1 MHGDTIFTGFDL
13 ISLSAALAL
22 SHRFPDSKVI
32 IISSTEPTEPK
43 DPFDSPHI
51 LRRHHE
57 DPTDLLLALDMEQLL
72 HEDEELRGYVHAR
85 AFPSS
90 HFAKDPFEPEKKHYD
105 EGYEVDQADAIVS
118 LEYWCWILYQ
128 RCQNRF
134 NIFILSGSPVERLL
148 MTGQRAQGVC
158 LKDGT
163 KLLASLVV
171 LTPGVNSSLLE
182 NLAYLLPEQ
191 PDLSRSSDT
200 SRQRSLID
208 FHPDIANVFVTITS
222 HSQSVFAPVLGDK
235 VVDCIKGNLDRAL
248 QQEWSFEDRATMPS
262 EFEKPIAVVGA
273 GVFGLTTALHLAKRG
288 YRNVTIFDSE
298 PYDTEGYENS
308 GAASSDANKIIRAAY
323 GSQKLYERLAFEA
336 LDVWESWN
344 NAISTSSSLPVGIL
358 PTDRVWE
365 NCGFLRTCDS
375 DGLDSQEMKTQDSF
389 AGHLKG
395 TQFRITSE
403 VRKQD
408 AVAEG
413 ISTAKFDP
421 FNRMSQGLRTDGI
434 LDATGGFVAAS
445 KSCAWVLHLCRQMG
459 VKTKLGAEYAFREY
473 LRDGTTVTGLRTR
486 NGSSHSAAMVIVA
499 AGGWTASIVPETAD
513 LLETTGGSIV
523 TIELPKE
530 RPDIWEKYSPANFPT
545 WSWRADNW
553 MPTGTE
559 VGGIYGFPRT
569 SDGLVKIGFRGAKWT
584 NFAYSNAKGRLVS
597 YPMPDSPGI
606 PRPGMTAIEKFCE
619 ENMPDLVGL
628 PLSARL
634 CWYTDSVDNSFLID
648 HVPGCT
654 GLMVASGGSG
664 HGFKFLPV
672 LGEHVVDAMEGKDT
686 LYTRLFSWRQV
697 PEGKRNGL
705 EEGPSSWRTLD
716 KQELVKSW

>member
-1 MHGDTIFTGFDL
+1 MHGDTIFAGFDL
-13 ISLSAALAL
+13 VSLSAALAL
-22 SHRFPDSKVI
+22 SHRVPDCKVI
-32 IISSTEPTEPK
+32 IISNAEPTEPK
-43 DPFDSPHI
+43 KLFDSPHI

-57 DPTDLLLALDMEQLL
+57 DPTDFLLSFDMDQLV
-72 HEDEELRGYVHAR
+72 HEDEELRRNVRPR
-85 AFPSS
+85 AILPSQSEAEQKRHDES
-90 HFAKDPFEPEKKHYD
+90 HKVKQD
-105 EGYEVDQADAIVS
+105 DATVN
-118 LEYWCWILYQ
+118 LEQWCWTLFQ
-128 RCQNRF
+128 RCQNRS
-134 NIFILSGSPVERLL
+134 NIFILSGSPVEKLL
-148 MTGQRAQGVC
+148 VTGKRAQGVC

-171 LTPGVNSSLLE
+171 LTPGIDSSLFG
-182 NLAYLLPEQ
+182 NLAHMLPEQ
-191 PDLSRSSDT
+191 ADLPWSTDT
-200 SRQRSLID
+200 LKQRTRID
-208 FHPDIANVFVTITS
+208 FLPGIANAFVAFPS
-222 HSQSVFAPVLGDK
+222 HNQSVFAPVLGGK
-235 VVDCIKGNLDRAL
+235 VVDCIKGTLDGAL
-248 QQEWSFEDRATMPS
+248 QQEWRFKDGETTS
-262 EFEKPIAVVGA
+262 EYEKPIAVIGA

-298 PYDTEGYENS
+298 PYDIKGYEKS

-323 GSQKLYERLAFEA
+323 GSQKLYEKLAFEA

-344 NAISTSSSLPVGIL
+344 DAISTSPSLPAGISS
-358 PTDRVWE
+358 TDRVWE

-375 DGLDSQEMKTQDSF
+375 DGLDAQEMKTQESF
-389 AGHLKG
+389 AEHLKG

-403 VRKQD
+403 DRKRD
-408 AVAEG
+408 AVIQG
-413 ISTAKFDP
+413 ITTAKFDP
-421 FNRMSQGLRTDGI
+421 FNRMSRGLRTDGI

-459 VKTKLGAEYAFREY
+459 VKTKLGPEYAFREY
-473 LRDGTTVTGLRTR
+473 LRDGKAVTGIRTR

-523 TIELPKE
+523 TIELPKNQ
-530 RPDIWEKYSPANFPT
+530 PDIWEKYSPVNFPT

-553 MPTGTE
+553 IPKGTE

-584 NFAYSNAKGRLVS
+584 NFTCSNAQGRLVS
-597 YPMPDSPGI
+597 YPMPHAPGI
-606 PRPGMTAIEKFCE
+606 PRPGMAAIERFCA

-634 CWYTDSVDNSFLID
+634 CWYTDSIDNSFLID
-648 HVPGCT
+648 RVPGCP

-686 LYTRLFSWRQV
+686 PYTRLFSWRQV
-697 PEGKRNGL
+697 PNGKRNGL

-716 KQELVKSW
+716 KQELVSTW